1 MRKSM
6 ASLVALATL
15 VVVPAAADHMYVDT
29 ETLYGWCKVREV
41 GPSSAPYCTG
51 YINGVA
57 DILAHGVMIHDNR
70 ACVPEQVR
78 LDDLRDLVVEALEL
92 RPKVGHKNAHDW
104 VAKAIADA
112 FPCS

>member
-1 MRKSM
+1 MRKTIQGL
-6 ASLVALATL
+6 AALATL
-15 VVVPAAADHMYVDT
+15 VVMPAAADHMYVDT
-29 ETLYGWCKVREV
+29 ELLYGWCKRHEV

-57 DILAHGVMIHDNR
+57 DILAHGVPIHDNR
-70 ACVPEQVR
+70 ACVPEQV
-78 LDDLRDLVVEALEL
+78 LLADLRDLVLEALDH
-92 RPKVGHKNAHDW
+92 RPKTAHKNAHDW